1 MNERSTISM
10 LSDVIAVGLLVLGGI
25 LVVLDG
31 APPLQILVV
40 AVIALCGLGQ
50 WWALR
55 KASEETRTVANRLLF
70 LVGVSLVSLASF

>member
-1 MNERSTISM
+1 MTI
-10 LSDVIAVGLLVLGGI
+10 LSDMLAVGLLILGGI

-55 KASEETRTVANRLLF
+55 KASEETRTVGNRLLF